1 MCHSPTVNRY
11 TPEGRAEIHR
21 MLLKDA
27 YIDVLLQLGR
37 DNSTAE
43 SIEFCDNRL
52 ARFVAVK
59 GKCEVSKQQ
68 LLFEDVVCHRFIPK
82 EQGGTDEY
90 KNLRIVHKDVAQ
102 LIYETDVNTIHR
114 LIEKTGRSLHRHQ
127 AECRGS
133 SPELY
138 SNYNAGKQ
146 RVCGAFEAGEY
157 RQLQDGRGYRSVGCT
172 APLRNQ
178 QSVRYGTSQVWKCG
192 NSV

>member
-1 MCHSPTVNRY
+1 MDEYFYQKYQNSKQLRFINGMVVVPVAYCKTCNPMCHSPTVNRY

-37 DNSTAE
+37 DNSTEE

-114 LIEKTGRSLHRHQ
+114 LIEKTGCKESTKLTKLNKWRKNVGREPINLITLKQSL
-127 AECRGS
+127 
-133 SPELY
+133 
-138 SNYNAGKQ
+138 K
-146 RVCGAFEAGEY
+146 
-157 RQLQDGRGYRSVGCT
+157 
-172 APLRNQ
+172 
-178 QSVRYGTSQVWKCG
+178 
-192 NSV
+192 